1 MGTAINGT
9 KVSNFYINGS
19 KVNGFAKNGEIVFK
33 REGDTVAPAYNSLG
47 IVRNNN
53 AGETRDTHYAK
64 IGDSVRVLIYFSEQ
78 LAVEPKVKIANKE
91 YTATYRPLSSSNGLF
106 AYYADCDLT
115 EDLIA
120 GHRYYGRVTFRGSED
135 TMYQWQQ
142 QLNSPNLTQSYG
154 ENSPNEVTISTI
166 FAEITTQY
174 RLFYNMTATFANAES
189 KAYLKEPML
198 VDVTDMLASGLTEE
212 QIKTQLDGMQ
222 FFADTT
228 PPEYV
233 QIQVYNKNNTSST
246 TITNGETV
254 RILATF
260 NTELGTLPTLT
271 IGKQKIL
278 MKATSD
284 GKGGIIYQADITIA
298 SDNIMEEG
306 VLKFTISGYTDKNG
320 NEGEKVTE
328 ANARNSLTY
337 YV

>member
-1 MGTAINGT
+1 MRI
-9 KVSNFYINGS
+9 SDM
-19 KVNGFAKNGEIVFK
+19 KVNGNTVQEAKLNNKIVYRKETSVKNIIYNADFRFGTDGFKKFVNMVVQQEIEDGF
-33 REGDTVAPAYNSLG
+33 VAWVKLDNTNARTSM
-47 IVRNNN
+47 IV
-53 AGETRDTHYAK
+53 
-64 IGDSVRVLIYFSEQ
+64 Q
-78 LAVEPKVKIANKE
+78 
-91 YTATYRPLSSSNGLF
+91 
-106 AYYADCDLT
+106 LT

-142 QLNSPNLTQSYG
+142 QLNSTNLTQSYG

-189 KAYLKEPML
+189 KAYVKDAML
-198 VDVTDMLASGLTEE
+198 IDVTDMLNSGLTEE
-212 QIKTQLDGMQ
+212 QVKSQLDAMP

-260 NTELGTLPTLT
+260 NTELGTLPTLS

-337 YV
+337 YA

>member
-1 MGTAINGT
+1 M
-9 KVSNFYINGS
+9 
-19 KVNGFAKNGEIVFK
+19 KVNEKTVQEAKLNNKIVYRKETSVKNIIYNADFRFGTDGFKKFVNMVVQQEIEDGF
-33 REGDTVAPAYNSLG
+33 VAWVKLDNTNARTSM
-47 IVRNNN
+47 IV
-53 AGETRDTHYAK
+53 
-64 IGDSVRVLIYFSEQ
+64 Q
-78 LAVEPKVKIANKE
+78 
-91 YTATYRPLSSSNGLF
+91 
-106 AYYADCDLT
+106 LT

-189 KAYLKEPML
+189 KAYVKDAML
-198 VDVTDMLASGLTEE
+198 IDVTDMLNSGLTEE
-212 QIKTQLDGMQ
+212 QVKSQLDAMP

-260 NTELGTLPTLT
+260 NTELGTLPTLS

>member
-1 MGTAINGT
+1 MRIADM
-9 KVSNFYINGS
+9 
-19 KVNGFAKNGEIVFK
+19 KVNGKTVQEAKLNNKIVYRKETSVKNIIYNADFRFGTDGFKKFVNMVVQQEIEDGF
-33 REGDTVAPAYNSLG
+33 VAWVKLDNTNARTSM
-47 IVRNNN
+47 IV
-53 AGETRDTHYAK
+53 
-64 IGDSVRVLIYFSEQ
+64 Q
-78 LAVEPKVKIANKE
+78 
-91 YTATYRPLSSSNGLF
+91 
-106 AYYADCDLT
+106 LT
-115 EDLIA
+115 EDLTA

-174 RLFYNMTATFANAES
+174 RLFYNMTAAFANAES
-189 KAYLKEPML
+189 KAYVKDAML
-198 VDVTDMLASGLTEE
+198 IDVTDMLNSGLTEE
-212 QIKTQLDGMQ
+212 QVKSQLDAMP

-228 PPEYV
+228 PPEYI
-233 QIQVYNKNNTSST
+233 QIQVYNKNNTQST

-337 YV
+337 YA

>member
-1 MGTAINGT
+1 MRI
-9 KVSNFYINGS
+9 SDM
-19 KVNGFAKNGEIVFK
+19 KVNGKTVQEAKLNNKIVYRKETSVKNIIYNADFRFGTDGFKKFVNMVVQQEIEDGF
-33 REGDTVAPAYNSLG
+33 VAWVKLDNTNARTSM
-47 IVRNNN
+47 IV
-53 AGETRDTHYAK
+53 
-64 IGDSVRVLIYFSEQ
+64 Q
-78 LAVEPKVKIANKE
+78 LTK
-91 YTATYRPLSSSNGLF
+91 
-106 AYYADCDLT
+106 
-115 EDLIA
+115 DLIA

-189 KAYLKEPML
+189 KAYVKDAML
-198 VDVTDMLASGLTEE
+198 IDVTDMLNSGLTEE
-212 QIKTQLDGMQ
+212 QVKSQLDAMP

-260 NTELGTLPTLT
+260 NTELGTLPTLS

>member
-1 MGTAINGT
+1 MRI
-9 KVSNFYINGS
+9 SDM
-19 KVNGFAKNGEIVFK
+19 KVNGKTVQEAKLNNKIVYRKETSVKNIIYNADFRFGTDGFKKFVNMVVQQEIEDGF
-33 REGDTVAPAYNSLG
+33 VAWVKLDNTNARTSM
-47 IVRNNN
+47 IV
-53 AGETRDTHYAK
+53 
-64 IGDSVRVLIYFSEQ
+64 Q
-78 LAVEPKVKIANKE
+78 
-91 YTATYRPLSSSNGLF
+91 
-106 AYYADCDLT
+106 LT

-142 QLNSPNLTQSYG
+142 QLNSTNLTQSYG

-189 KAYLKEPML
+189 KAYVKDAML
-198 VDVTDMLASGLTEE
+198 IDVTDMLNSGLTEE
-212 QIKTQLDGMQ
+212 QVKSQLDAMP

-260 NTELGTLPTLT
+260 NTELGTLPTLS

-278 MKATSD
+278 MKKLRFYKA
-284 GKGGIIYQADITIA
+284 
-298 SDNIMEEG
+298 
-306 VLKFTISGYTDKNG
+306 V
-320 NEGEKVTE
+320 
-328 ANARNSLTY
+328 
-337 YV
+337 

>member
-1 MGTAINGT
+1 MRI
-9 KVSNFYINGS
+9 SDM
-19 KVNGFAKNGEIVFK
+19 KVNGKTVQEAKLNNKIVYRKETSVKNIIYNADFRFGTDGFKKFVNMVVQQEIEDGF
-33 REGDTVAPAYNSLG
+33 VAWVKLDNTNARTSM
-47 IVRNNN
+47 IV
-53 AGETRDTHYAK
+53 
-64 IGDSVRVLIYFSEQ
+64 Q
-78 LAVEPKVKIANKE
+78 
-91 YTATYRPLSSSNGLF
+91 
-106 AYYADCDLT
+106 LT

-174 RLFYNMTATFANAES
+174 RLFYNMAATFANAES
-189 KAYLKEPML
+189 KAYVKDAML
-198 VDVTDMLASGLTEE
+198 IDVTDMLNSGLTEE
-212 QIKTQLDGMQ
+212 QVKSQLDAMP

-260 NTELGTLPTLT
+260 NTELGTLPTLS

-284 GKGGIIYQADITIA
+284 GKGGIIYQADIAIA

-337 YV
+337 YA

>member
-1 MGTAINGT
+1 MRI
-9 KVSNFYINGS
+9 SDM
-19 KVNGFAKNGEIVFK
+19 KVNGKTVQEAKLNNKIVYRKETSVKNIIYNADFRFGTDGFKKFVNMVVQQEIEDGF
-33 REGDTVAPAYNSLG
+33 VAWVKLDNTNARTSM
-47 IVRNNN
+47 IV
-53 AGETRDTHYAK
+53 
-64 IGDSVRVLIYFSEQ
+64 Q
-78 LAVEPKVKIANKE
+78 
-91 YTATYRPLSSSNGLF
+91 
-106 AYYADCDLT
+106 LT

-260 NTELGTLPTLT
+260 NTELGTLPTLS

-306 VLKFTISGYTDKNG
+306 VLKFTINGYTDKNG

>member
-1 MGTAINGT
+1 MRI
-9 KVSNFYINGS
+9 SDM
-19 KVNGFAKNGEIVFK
+19 KVNGKTVQEAKLNNKIVYRKETSVKNIIYNADFRFGTDGFKKFVNMVVQQEIEDGF
-33 REGDTVAPAYNSLG
+33 VALVKLDNTNARTSM
-47 IVRNNN
+47 IV
-53 AGETRDTHYAK
+53 
-64 IGDSVRVLIYFSEQ
+64 Q
-78 LAVEPKVKIANKE
+78 
-91 YTATYRPLSSSNGLF
+91 
-106 AYYADCDLT
+106 LT

-189 KAYLKEPML
+189 KAYVKDAML
-198 VDVTDMLASGLTEE
+198 IDVTDMLNSGLTEE
-212 QIKTQLDGMQ
+212 QVKSQLDAMP

-260 NTELGTLPTLT
+260 NTELGTLPTLS

-337 YV
+337 YA

>member
-1 MGTAINGT
+1 MRIADM
-9 KVSNFYINGS
+9 
-19 KVNGFAKNGEIVFK
+19 KVNGKTVQEAKLNNKIVYRKETSVKNIIYNADFRFGTDGFKKFVNMVVQQEIEDGF
-33 REGDTVAPAYNSLG
+33 VAWVKLDNTNARTSM
-47 IVRNNN
+47 IV
-53 AGETRDTHYAK
+53 
-64 IGDSVRVLIYFSEQ
+64 Q
-78 LAVEPKVKIANKE
+78 
-91 YTATYRPLSSSNGLF
+91 
-106 AYYADCDLT
+106 LT

-189 KAYLKEPML
+189 KAYVKDAML
-198 VDVTDMLASGLTEE
+198 IDVTDMLNSGLTEE
-212 QIKTQLDGMQ
+212 QVKSQLDAMP

-260 NTELGTLPTLT
+260 NTELGTLPTLS

-306 VLKFTISGYTDKNG
+306 VLKFTINGYTDKNG

>member
-1 MGTAINGT
+1 MRIADM
-9 KVSNFYINGS
+9 
-19 KVNGFAKNGEIVFK
+19 KVNGKTVQEAKLNNKIVYRKETSVKNIIYNADFRFGNDGFKKFVNMVVQQEIEDGF
-33 REGDTVAPAYNSLG
+33 VAWVKLDNTNARTSM
-47 IVRNNN
+47 IV
-53 AGETRDTHYAK
+53 
-64 IGDSVRVLIYFSEQ
+64 Q
-78 LAVEPKVKIANKE
+78 
-91 YTATYRPLSSSNGLF
+91 
-106 AYYADCDLT
+106 LT

>member
-1 MGTAINGT
+1 MRI
-9 KVSNFYINGS
+9 SDM
-19 KVNGFAKNGEIVFK
+19 KVNGKTVQEAKLNNKIVYRKETSVKNIIYNADFRFGNDGFKKFVNMVVQQEIEDGF
-33 REGDTVAPAYNSLG
+33 VAWVKLDNTNARTSM
-47 IVRNNN
+47 IV
-53 AGETRDTHYAK
+53 
-64 IGDSVRVLIYFSEQ
+64 Q
-78 LAVEPKVKIANKE
+78 
-91 YTATYRPLSSSNGLF
+91 
-106 AYYADCDLT
+106 LT

-189 KAYLKEPML
+189 KAYVKDAML
-198 VDVTDMLASGLTEE
+198 IDVTDMLNSGLTEE
-212 QIKTQLDGMQ
+212 QVKSQLDAMP

-306 VLKFTISGYTDKNG
+306 VLKFTINGYTDKNG

>member
-1 MGTAINGT
+1 MRI
-9 KVSNFYINGS
+9 SDM
-19 KVNGFAKNGEIVFK
+19 KVNGKTVQEAKLNNKIVYRKETSVKNIIYNADFRFGTDGFKKFVNMVVQQEIEDGF
-33 REGDTVAPAYNSLG
+33 VAWVKLDNTNARTSM
-47 IVRNNN
+47 IV
-53 AGETRDTHYAK
+53 
-64 IGDSVRVLIYFSEQ
+64 Q
-78 LAVEPKVKIANKE
+78 
-91 YTATYRPLSSSNGLF
+91 
-106 AYYADCDLT
+106 LT

-189 KAYLKEPML
+189 KAYVKDAML
-198 VDVTDMLASGLTEE
+198 IDVTDMLNSGLTEE
-212 QIKTQLDGMQ
+212 QVKSQLDAMP

-260 NTELGTLPTLT
+260 NTELGTLPTLS

-306 VLKFTISGYTDKNG
+306 VLKFIISGYTDKNG

-337 YV
+337 YA

>member
-1 MGTAINGT
+1 MVVQQEIED
-9 KVSNFYINGS
+9 
-19 KVNGFAKNGEIVFK
+19 GFVAWVKLDNTNARTSMIV
-33 REGDTVAPAYNSLG
+33 
-47 IVRNNN
+47 
-53 AGETRDTHYAK
+53 
-64 IGDSVRVLIYFSEQ
+64 Q
-78 LAVEPKVKIANKE
+78 
-91 YTATYRPLSSSNGLF
+91 
-106 AYYADCDLT
+106 LT

-189 KAYLKEPML
+189 KAYVKDAML
-198 VDVTDMLASGLTEE
+198 IDVTDMLNSGLTEE
-212 QIKTQLDGMQ
+212 QVKSQLDAMP

-260 NTELGTLPTLT
+260 NTELGTLPTLS

>member
-1 MGTAINGT
+1 MRI
-9 KVSNFYINGS
+9 SDM
-19 KVNGFAKNGEIVFK
+19 KVNGKTVQEAKLNNKIVYRKETSVKNIIYNADFRFGTDGFKKFVNMVVQQEIEDGF
-33 REGDTVAPAYNSLG
+33 VAWVKLDNTNARTSM
-47 IVRNNN
+47 IV
-53 AGETRDTHYAK
+53 
-64 IGDSVRVLIYFSEQ
+64 Q
-78 LAVEPKVKIANKE
+78 
-91 YTATYRPLSSSNGLF
+91 
-106 AYYADCDLT
+106 LT

-142 QLNSPNLTQSYG
+142 QFNSPNLTQSYG

-189 KAYLKEPML
+189 KAYVKDAML
-198 VDVTDMLASGLTEE
+198 IDVTDMLNSGLTEE
-212 QIKTQLDGMQ
+212 QVKSQLDAMP

-260 NTELGTLPTLT
+260 NTELGTLPTLS

>member
-1 MGTAINGT
+1 MRI
-9 KVSNFYINGS
+9 SDM
-19 KVNGFAKNGEIVFK
+19 KVNGKTVQEAKLNNKIVYRKETSVKNIIYNADFRFGTDGFKKFVNMVVQQEIEDGF
-33 REGDTVAPAYNSLG
+33 VAWVKLDNTNARTSM
-47 IVRNNN
+47 IV
-53 AGETRDTHYAK
+53 
-64 IGDSVRVLIYFSEQ
+64 Q
-78 LAVEPKVKIANKE
+78 
-91 YTATYRPLSSSNGLF
+91 
-106 AYYADCDLT
+106 LT

-189 KAYLKEPML
+189 KAYVKDAML
-198 VDVTDMLASGLTEE
+198 IDVTDMLNSGLTEE
-212 QIKTQLDGMQ
+212 QVKSQLDAMP

-260 NTELGTLPTLT
+260 NTELGTLPTLS

-337 YV
+337 YA

>member
-1 MGTAINGT
+1 MRI
-9 KVSNFYINGS
+9 SDM
-19 KVNGFAKNGEIVFK
+19 KVNGKTVQEAKLNNKIVYRKETSVKNIIYNADFRFGTDGFKKFVNMVVQQEIEDGF
-33 REGDTVAPAYNSLG
+33 VAWVKLDNTNARTSM
-47 IVRNNN
+47 IV
-53 AGETRDTHYAK
+53 
-64 IGDSVRVLIYFSEQ
+64 Q
-78 LAVEPKVKIANKE
+78 
-91 YTATYRPLSSSNGLF
+91 
-106 AYYADCDLT
+106 LT

-189 KAYLKEPML
+189 KAYVKDAML
-198 VDVTDMLASGLTEE
+198 IDVTDMLNSGLTEE
-212 QIKTQLDGMQ
+212 QVKSQLDAMP

-260 NTELGTLPTLT
+260 NTELGTLPTLS

>member
-1 MGTAINGT
+1 MRI
-9 KVSNFYINGS
+9 SDM
-19 KVNGFAKNGEIVFK
+19 KVNGKTVQEAKLNNKIVYRKETSVKNIIYNADFRFGTDGFKKFVNMVVQQEIEDGF
-33 REGDTVAPAYNSLG
+33 VAWVKLDNTNARTSM
-47 IVRNNN
+47 IV
-53 AGETRDTHYAK
+53 
-64 IGDSVRVLIYFSEQ
+64 Q
-78 LAVEPKVKIANKE
+78 
-91 YTATYRPLSSSNGLF
+91 
-106 AYYADCDLT
+106 LT

-189 KAYLKEPML
+189 KAYVKDAML
-198 VDVTDMLASGLTEE
+198 IDVTDMLNSGLTEE
-212 QIKTQLDGMQ
+212 QVKSQLDAMP

-246 TITNGETV
+246 TITNGEKV

-260 NTELGTLPTLT
+260 NTELGTLPTLS

-337 YV
+337 YA

>member
-1 MGTAINGT
+1 MRI
-9 KVSNFYINGS
+9 SDM
-19 KVNGFAKNGEIVFK
+19 KVNGKTVQEAKLNNKIVYRKETSVKNIIYNADFRFGTDGFKKFVNMVVQQEIEDGF
-33 REGDTVAPAYNSLG
+33 VAWVKLDNTNARTSM
-47 IVRNNN
+47 IV
-53 AGETRDTHYAK
+53 
-64 IGDSVRVLIYFSEQ
+64 Q
-78 LAVEPKVKIANKE
+78 
-91 YTATYRPLSSSNGLF
+91 
-106 AYYADCDLT
+106 LT

-306 VLKFTISGYTDKNG
+306 VLKFTINGYTDKNG

>member
-1 MGTAINGT
+1 MRI
-9 KVSNFYINGS
+9 SDM
-19 KVNGFAKNGEIVFK
+19 KVNGKTVQEAKLNNKIVYRKETSVKNIIYNADFRFGTDGFKKFVNMVVQQEIEDGF
-33 REGDTVAPAYNSLG
+33 VAWVKLDNTNARTSM
-47 IVRNNN
+47 IV
-53 AGETRDTHYAK
+53 
-64 IGDSVRVLIYFSEQ
+64 Q
-78 LAVEPKVKIANKE
+78 
-91 YTATYRPLSSSNGLF
+91 
-106 AYYADCDLT
+106 LT

-135 TMYQWQQ
+135 TMYRWQQ

-154 ENSPNEVTISTI
+154 ENSPNEVTISTK

-189 KAYLKEPML
+189 KAYVKDAML
-198 VDVTDMLASGLTEE
+198 IDVTDMLNSGLTEE
-212 QIKTQLDGMQ
+212 QVKSQLDAMP

-233 QIQVYNKNNTSST
+233 QVQVYNKNNTSST

-260 NTELGTLPTLT
+260 NTELGTLPTLS

-337 YV
+337 YA

>member
-1 MGTAINGT
+1 MRIADM
-9 KVSNFYINGS
+9 
-19 KVNGFAKNGEIVFK
+19 KVNGKTVQEAKLNNKIVYRKETSVKNIIYNADFRFGNDGFKKIVNMVVQQEIEDGF
-33 REGDTVAPAYNSLG
+33 VAWVKLDNTNARTSM
-47 IVRNNN
+47 IV
-53 AGETRDTHYAK
+53 
-64 IGDSVRVLIYFSEQ
+64 Q
-78 LAVEPKVKIANKE
+78 
-91 YTATYRPLSSSNGLF
+91 
-106 AYYADCDLT
+106 LT

>member
-1 MGTAINGT
+1 MLIIDETIYLERKTTGIL
-9 KVSNFYINGS
+9 SLIIDDYILR
-19 KVNGFAKNGEIVFK
+19 V
-33 REGDTVAPAYNSLG
+33 GDTV
-47 IVRNNN
+47 V
-53 AGETRDTHYAK
+53 
-64 IGDSVRVLIYFSEQ
+64 
-78 LAVEPKVKIANKE
+78 LAVKKWVKLDNTNARTSMIVQ
-91 YTATYRPLSSSNGLF
+91 
-106 AYYADCDLT
+106 LT

-189 KAYLKEPML
+189 KAYVKDAML
-198 VDVTDMLASGLTEE
+198 IDVTDMLNSGLNADFRFGTDGFKKFVNMVVQQEITEE
-212 QIKTQLDGMQ
+212 QVKSQLDAMP

-260 NTELGTLPTLT
+260 NTELGTLPTLS

-306 VLKFTISGYTDKNG
+306 VLKFTINGYTDKNG

>member
-1 MGTAINGT
+1 MRIADM
-9 KVSNFYINGS
+9 
-19 KVNGFAKNGEIVFK
+19 KVNGKTVQEAKLNNKIVYRKETSVKNIIYNADFRFGTDGFK
-33 REGDTVAPAYNSLG
+33 KFVNMVVQSELEDKFVAWTKLDNTNARTSM
-47 IVRNNN
+47 IV
-53 AGETRDTHYAK
+53 
-64 IGDSVRVLIYFSEQ
+64 Q
-78 LAVEPKVKIANKE
+78 
-91 YTATYRPLSSSNGLF
+91 
-106 AYYADCDLT
+106 LT

-174 RLFYNMTATFANAES
+174 RLFYNMTATFANADS
-189 KAYLKEPML
+189 KAYVKEPML
-198 VDVTDMLASGLTEE
+198 VDVTDMLNSGLTEE
-212 QIKTQLDGMQ
+212 QVKSQLDAMP

-337 YV
+337 YA

>member
-1 MGTAINGT
+1 MRI
-9 KVSNFYINGS
+9 SDM
-19 KVNGFAKNGEIVFK
+19 KVNGKTVQEAKLNNKIVYRKETSVKNIIYNADFRFGTDGFKKFVNMVVQQEIEDGF
-33 REGDTVAPAYNSLG
+33 VAWVKLDNTNARTSM
-47 IVRNNN
+47 IV
-53 AGETRDTHYAK
+53 
-64 IGDSVRVLIYFSEQ
+64 Q
-78 LAVEPKVKIANKE
+78 
-91 YTATYRPLSSSNGLF
+91 
-106 AYYADCDLT
+106 LT

-189 KAYLKEPML
+189 KAYVKDAML
-198 VDVTDMLASGLTEE
+198 IDVTDMLNSGLTEE
-212 QIKTQLDGMQ
+212 QVKSQLDAMP

-233 QIQVYNKNNTSST
+233 QVQVYNKNNTSST

-260 NTELGTLPTLT
+260 NTELGTLPTLS

>member
-1 MGTAINGT
+1 MRI
-9 KVSNFYINGS
+9 SDM
-19 KVNGFAKNGEIVFK
+19 KVNGKTVQEAKLNNKIVYRKETSVKNIIYNADFRFGTDGFKKFVNMVVQQEIEDGF
-33 REGDTVAPAYNSLG
+33 VAWVKLDNTNARTSM
-47 IVRNNN
+47 IV
-53 AGETRDTHYAK
+53 
-64 IGDSVRVLIYFSEQ
+64 Q
-78 LAVEPKVKIANKE
+78 
-91 YTATYRPLSSSNGLF
+91 
-106 AYYADCDLT
+106 LT

-189 KAYLKEPML
+189 KAYVKDAML
-198 VDVTDMLASGLTEE
+198 IDVTDMLNSGLTEE
-212 QIKTQLDGMQ
+212 QVKSQLDAMP

-233 QIQVYNKNNTSST
+233 QVQVYNKNNTSST

-260 NTELGTLPTLT
+260 NTELGTLPTLS

-337 YV
+337 YA

>member
-1 MGTAINGT
+1 MRI
-9 KVSNFYINGS
+9 SDM
-19 KVNGFAKNGEIVFK
+19 KVNGKTVQEAKLNNKIVYRKETSVKNIIYNADFRFGTDGFKKFVNMVVQQEIEDGF
-33 REGDTVAPAYNSLG
+33 VAWVKLDNT
-47 IVRNNN
+47 N
-53 AGETRDTHYAK
+53 ARTSM
-64 IGDSVRVLIYFSEQ
+64 IGQ
-78 LAVEPKVKIANKE
+78 
-91 YTATYRPLSSSNGLF
+91 
-106 AYYADCDLT
+106 LT

-189 KAYLKEPML
+189 KAYVKDAML
-198 VDVTDMLASGLTEE
+198 IDVTDMLNSGLTEE
-212 QIKTQLDGMQ
+212 QVKSQLDAMP

-260 NTELGTLPTLT
+260 NTELGTLPTLS

>member
-1 MGTAINGT
+1 MRI
-9 KVSNFYINGS
+9 SDM
-19 KVNGFAKNGEIVFK
+19 KVNGKTVQEAKLNNKIVYRKETSVKNIIYNADFRFGTDGFKKFVNMVVQQEIEDGF
-33 REGDTVAPAYNSLG
+33 VAWVKLDNTNARTSM
-47 IVRNNN
+47 IVQ
-53 AGETRDTHYAK
+53 
-64 IGDSVRVLIYFSEQ
+64 F
-78 LAVEPKVKIANKE
+78 
-91 YTATYRPLSSSNGLF
+91 
-106 AYYADCDLT
+106 T
-115 EDLIA
+115 EELIA
-120 GHRYYGRVTFRGSED
+120 GHKYYGRVTFKGSED
-135 TMYQWQQ
+135 TFYQWQQ

-154 ENSPNEVTISTI
+154 ENSPSEVTISTI
-166 FAEITTQY
+166 FVKITTQY
-174 RLFYNMTATFANAES
+174 RLFYNMTATFTNAES
-189 KAYLKEPML
+189 KAYMKEPML
-198 VDVTDMLASGLTEE
+198 VDITDMLNSGLTEE
-212 QIKTQLDGMQ
+212 QVKSQLDAMP

-260 NTELGTLPTLT
+260 NTELGTLPTLS

-306 VLKFTISGYTDKNG
+306 VLKFTISGYADKNG

>member
-1 MGTAINGT
+1 MRIADM
-9 KVSNFYINGS
+9 
-19 KVNGFAKNGEIVFK
+19 KVNGKTVQEAKLNNKIVYRKETSVKNIIYNADFRFGNDGFKKFVNMVVQQEIEDGF
-33 REGDTVAPAYNSLG
+33 VAWVKLDNTNARTSM
-47 IVRNNN
+47 IV
-53 AGETRDTHYAK
+53 
-64 IGDSVRVLIYFSEQ
+64 Q
-78 LAVEPKVKIANKE
+78 
-91 YTATYRPLSSSNGLF
+91 
-106 AYYADCDLT
+106 LT

-260 NTELGTLPTLT
+260 NTELGTLPTLS